1 MDIKDSAQ
9 LKGNWN
15 YPTTIKFGHRR
26 SFELGASCIELNIKK
41 PLLVTDHGLVNNIF
55 IQELVQS
62 VKDSGISCEV
72 FSKVKSNPTGFNI
85 SSGLEFYKDGNFDGV
100 IAVGGGSALDAGK
113 TIALMSGQNK
123 SLWDF
128 EDKGDNWK
136 AINPAGMA
144 PVIAVPTTAGTG
156 SEVGRA
162 AVIVDEDAHTKKII
176 FHPDMMP
183 KIVIADPGLTIGL
196 PDAITAATGID
207 AFVHNLEAY
216 CCPAY
221 HPLAD
226 GIAIE
231 GMRLIKQW
239 LPLAYN
245 QGSDIIARS
254 HMLMASTM
262 GATAFQKGLGA
273 VHALAHPLGALY
285 DKHHGLLN
293 AILLPYVLV
302 ANKSAIKKKLSHV
315 CQCLDLRDYSF
326 DGFLQWILEFRKV
339 LRIPHSL
346 QAIDINSDKSDL
358 IGKLAYSDAAA
369 SGNPILFTPQHYSEI
384 FNNAVTGKI
393 K

>member
-1 MDIKDSAQ
+1 MDIKDTE
-9 LKGNWN
+9 LLFGNWN
-15 YPTTIKFGHRR
+15 YPTTIKFGNRR
-26 SFELGASCIELNIKK
+26 SFELGTSCTELNIKK
-41 PLLVTDHGLVNNIF
+41 PLLVTDHGLVDKIF
-55 IQELVQS
+55 IQELLQS
-62 VKDSGISCEV
+62 NEDCGIATKL
-72 FSKVKSNPTGFNI
+72 FSKVKSNPTGFNVQA
-85 SSGLEFYKDGNFDGV
+85 GVDAYREGNHDAV

-113 TIALMSGQNK
+113 TIALMSGQKK
-123 SLWDF
+123 SLWDY
-128 EDKGDNWK
+128 EDIGDNWK
-136 AINPAGMA
+136 DIDAKGIA
-144 PVIAVPTTAGTG
+144 PVIAIPTTAGTG

-162 AVIVDEDAHTKKII
+162 AVIVDESAHRKKII

-183 KIVIADPGLTIGL
+183 KLVIADPSLTTGL
-196 PDAITAATGID
+196 PANLTAATGID

-216 CCPAY
+216 CSPPY

-245 QGSDIIARS
+245 QGNDLVARS
-254 HMLMASTM
+254 HMLIASTM

-302 ANKSAIKKKLSHV
+302 ANKSSIKKKLSHV

-326 DGFLQWILEFRKV
+326 DGFLQWVLEFRKV
-339 LRIPHSL
+339 LQIPHDL
-346 QAIDINSDKSDL
+346 QALHISADKSQL
-358 IGKLAYSDAAA
+358 IGNMAFNDAAA
-369 SGNPILFTPQHYSEI
+369 AGNPILFTAEQYSEI
-384 FNNAVTGKI
+384 FENAVAGKI
-393 K
+393 

>member
-1 MDIKDSAQ
+1 MDIKDSK
-9 LKGNWN
+9 LLVGNWN
-15 YPTTIKFGHRR
+15 YPTTIKFGARR
-26 SFELGASCIELNIKK
+26 SFELGASCVELNIKK
-41 PLLVTDHGLVNNIF
+41 PLLVTDHGLADNIF
-55 IQELVQS
+55 IQELQQS
-62 VKDSGISCEV
+62 IIDSGITTEV

-85 SSGLEFYKDGNFDGV
+85 SSGVEIYKTGNFDGV

-113 TIALMSGQNK
+113 AIALMSGQTK

-128 EDKGDNWK
+128 EDLDDNWK
-136 AINPAGMA
+136 TVNPDGIA

-162 AVIVDEDAHTKKII
+162 AVIVDEEAHAKKII

-183 KIVIADPGLTIGL
+183 KIVIADPGLTVGL
-196 PDAITAATGID
+196 PAKLTAATGID

-216 CCPAY
+216 CSPSY
-221 HPLAD
+221 HPIAD

-239 LPLAYN
+239 LPLAFN
-245 QGSDIIARS
+245 QGSDIVARS
-254 HMLMASTM
+254 HMLIASTM
-262 GATAFQKGLGA
+262 GAAAFQKGLGA

-302 ANKSAIKKKLSHV
+302 ANKTVIKKKLSHV

-326 DGFLQWILEFRKV
+326 DGFLQWVLEFRSV
-339 LRIPHSL
+339 LRIPHDL
-346 QAIDINSDKSDL
+346 QSIDITADKNAL
-358 IGKLAYSDAAA
+358 IGKLACADAAA
-369 SGNPILFTPQHYSEI
+369 AGNPIPFTAEQYSEI
-384 FNNAVTGKI
+384 FINAVTGKI
-393 K
+393 